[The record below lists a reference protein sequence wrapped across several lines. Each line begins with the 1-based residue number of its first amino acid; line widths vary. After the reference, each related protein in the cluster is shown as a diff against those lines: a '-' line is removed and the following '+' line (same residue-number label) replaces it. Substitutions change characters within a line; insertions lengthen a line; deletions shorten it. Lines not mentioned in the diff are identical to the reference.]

1 MKHLWK
7 TLLAAAVLVL
17 GMLTAVQWA
26 EAARIGGGRSVG
38 TQRPITQS
46 QRMAP
51 SAPQAAPAQTAPQ
64 PQVQQAPNRW
74 LAPLA
79 GLAAGLGLGW
89 LFAHNGGASFGPL
102 LMLMAVLFIG
112 YMLMRMLARPRQ
124 PSGYG
129 AASSN
134 QYTGAYDPR
143 PANYTGLG
151 NETVAAPPP
160 SQLPGSDWNGHA
172 QALPAPAAIPSDFD
186 VAGFLKQAKLN
197 FIRLQEAND
206 RGDLDTLRD
215 VTTDTL
221 FDALAADVRT
231 RGGLAQHT
239 DVVTLDATL
248 LEVATENN
256 AHWASVKFAGQIRE
270 QAGALPTPFAEV
282 WHLSKPVDGRSGWL
296 IAGIEQIS

>member
-1 MKHLWK
+1 MKNLWK
-7 TLLAAAVLVL
+7 TLLAAAILTL
-17 GMLTAVQWA
+17 GMLTAVQSA
-26 EAARIGGGRSVG
+26 DAARLGGGRSIG
-38 TQRPITQS
+38 SQRSITQS
-46 QRMAP
+46 QRAP
-51 SAPQAAPAQTAPQ
+51 SATQAAPAQTAPQ
-64 PQVQQAPNRW
+64 PQVQPAPNRW

-89 LFAHNGGASFGPL
+89 LFAHNGGSFGPL

-112 YMLMRMLARPRQ
+112 YMLMRMLARPRAGQ
-124 PSGYG
+124 PSYG
-129 AASSN
+129 GAHSS

-186 VAGFLKQAKLN
+186 AAGFLKQAKLN

-282 WHLSKPVDGRSGWL
+282 WHLSKPVNGGSGWL